1 MDVNSKFSMIN
12 PEYALSALH
21 RYITDEEKLNPA
33 VSSVSTGWHI
43 AHSLLVIIKI
53 TEALAHSDPARYAWK
68 FNLPR
73 VLAFTFNRFSRGR
86 ARAPESVKPDM
97 SGITDFEALFAQARQ
112 SIEKLKNLH
121 PDQHFV
127 HPVFGMLNK
136 KNTFIMLDIHTRHHL
151 GIIRDI
157 VFLKG

>member
-1 MDVNSKFSMIN
+1 MKNLDHLITTLYKSIPDAGKIKPAISAVN
-12 PEYALSALH
+12 
-21 RYITDEEKLNPA
+21 
-33 VSSVSTGWHI
+33 VGWHI
-43 AHSLLVIIKI
+43 AHALMVIIKI
-53 TEALAHSDPARYAWK
+53 AEALAHSDPARYAWK

-73 VLAFTFNRFSRGR
+73 VLAFTLNRFPRGR

-97 SGITDFEALFAQARQ
+97 SRTTDFEALFGQAGHA
-112 SIEKLKNLH
+112 IEKLKNLH

-151 GIIRDI
+151 AIIRDI
-157 VFLKG
+157 VEP

>member
-1 MDVNSKFSMIN
+1 MRNLEHPVAALYKFV
-12 PEYALSALH
+12 PDA
-21 RYITDEEKLNPA
+21 EKNNPA
-33 VSSVSTGWHI
+33 VSSVPAGWHI
-43 AHSLLVIIKI
+43 AHALMVIIKI
-53 TEALAHSDPARYAWK
+53 TEALAHSDPERYAWK

-73 VLAFTFNRFSRGR
+73 VLAFTLNRFPRGR

-97 SGITDFEALFAQARQ
+97 SRTTDFEALFVQAGHA
-112 SIEKLKNLH
+112 IEKLKNLH

-151 GIIRDI
+151 AIIQDI
-157 VFLKG
+157 VSSNA